1 MPITRRRALALSATA
16 PLAGVAAAQTA
27 GSPRGGAATR
37 PVRIAVLQFMHETV
51 TFLPYETTTEDF
63 IYEGSPARG
72 EALLGS
78 PSYDISRSSMSG
90 FVKVAREH
98 ANVELV
104 GIESPLGSKKGS
116 GSGWITRPAYEHFV
130 TRMIAELKATGPY
143 DGVYLSLHGAMGVR
157 DVARPEAELARR
169 VRAVVGPR
177 ALLAGTFDP
186 HGNED
191 ADFLRFANLAFCVKY
206 YPHYD
211 GYLQGER
218 CARALIRCIR
228 GDYKPVAATRKPPI
242 ITPSVLQWTGVSP
255 WMDLVQRA
263 LTWEAREPDV
273 YVNFYYGFA
282 FADVVDAGM
291 CFQVMT
297 NGDPELASHIADDMS
312 TTAWRLR
319 KELVYGTKVYSIKE
333 GVTLARQALA
343 TPGRY
348 PVVLADHSDRTGAAT
363 FVLEQVIAQGLS
375 DTLIGTI
382 ADESTIEALRKKG
395 VKVGDAFD
403 MEIGGKLDVSAGKP
417 VRVKGVVHAVSGGI
431 GERGGS
437 KGQLWV
443 SVAFGNNNVVIISPY
458 LHQIRWPEAFL
469 EAGIDPAKF
478 KAFAIKS
485 RVHFRRGFHDN
496 GYAPTILLVEP
507 DEPYAG
513 TVRLEALPYKYLDLK
528 KFYPY
533 NTNLK
538 YPG

>member
-1 MPITRRRALALSATA
+1 MKITRRKALALTAATPLSVAVAQAQA
-16 PLAGVAAAQTA
+16 PATR
-27 GSPRGGAATR
+27 GSTATR

-51 TFLPYETTTEDF
+51 TFLPFDTVTDDF

-72 EALLGS
+72 EALLAS
-78 PSYDISRSSMSG
+78 PSYDVSRSSMSG
-90 FVKVAREH
+90 FTKVAREH

-116 GSGWITRPAYEHFV
+116 GSGWITKQAYERFV
-130 TRMIAELKATGPY
+130 GRMIQELKASGPY

-157 DVARPEAELARR
+157 DVPKPEAELARR
-169 VRAVVGPR
+169 VREVVG
-177 ALLAGTFDP
+177 AKAIIGGTFDP

-191 ADFLRFANLAFCVKY
+191 ADFLRSANLAFCVKY

-218 CARALIRCIR
+218 CARIMIRAIR
-228 GDYKPVAATRKPPI
+228 GDYKPVSATRKPPI

-263 LTWEAREPDV
+263 LVWEAREPDV
-273 YVNFYYGFA
+273 YVNFFYGFA

-291 CFQVMT
+291 CFEVIT
-297 NGDPELASHIADDMS
+297 NGNAELAVHIADDLAN
-312 TTAWRLR
+312 TAWRLR

-333 GVTLARQALA
+333 GVALARQAIA
-343 TPGRY
+343 TKGRY

-363 FVLEQVIAQGLS
+363 FVLEQVLAQGLS
-375 DTLIGTI
+375 DTLIGTV
-382 ADESTIEALRKKG
+382 ADEQTIEALRRKG
-395 VKVGDAFD
+395 VKVGDPFD

-417 VRVKGVVHAVSGGI
+417 VRVKGTINTVSGGI
-431 GERGGS
+431 GEGS
-437 KGQLWV
+437 SKSQLWV
-443 SVAFGNNNVVIISPY
+443 SVRFGNNNVVIISPF
-458 LHQIRWPEAFL
+458 LHQIRWPEAFP
-469 EAGIDPAKF
+469 EVGIDPAKF
-478 KAFAIKS
+478 KVFAIKS

-507 DEPYAG
+507 DQPFVG
-513 TVRLEALPYKYLDLK
+513 TIHLEALPYRHLDLK

-533 NTNLK
+533 NTSIK
-538 YPG
+538 YP